1 MMRTISLRFASLG
14 AELGGSLL
22 FGRRV
27 GFSGTPSDLLPEEL
41 GKCEYEVGVDGKIM
55 NYLCDVNVVESLKIG
70 EGWSVRSLLLE
81 VIKSGFHCLIDTG
94 ALITGM
100 SNLDV
105 AMFLLDEGLS
115 EELYDGVVFLDD
127 LDRQCILM
135 RSTRLVVR
143 LNQAGVPWA
152 RR

>member
-1 MMRTISLRFASLG
+1 M
-14 AELGGSLL
+14 
-22 FGRRV
+22 
-27 GFSGTPSDLLPEEL
+27 
-41 GKCEYEVGVDGKIM
+41 
-55 NYLCDVNVVESLKIG
+55 
-70 EGWSVRSLLLE
+70 
-81 VIKSGFHCLIDTG
+81 IDTG